1 MELSVKEIDE
11 KKKVKDNE
19 TITTHKLVLK
29 GDNSKVTANSYNTV
43 KIEVTIT
50 SEDPK
55 AIEKWCKL
63 DEYEKRV
70 IELKNINQSLDNFTE
85 D

>member
-19 TITTHKLVLK
+19 TTTTHKLVLK
-29 GDNSKVTANSYNTV
+29 GDNSKTTANSYNAV
-43 KIEVTIT
+43 KIQVTIE

-63 DEYEKRV
+63 DECEKRV